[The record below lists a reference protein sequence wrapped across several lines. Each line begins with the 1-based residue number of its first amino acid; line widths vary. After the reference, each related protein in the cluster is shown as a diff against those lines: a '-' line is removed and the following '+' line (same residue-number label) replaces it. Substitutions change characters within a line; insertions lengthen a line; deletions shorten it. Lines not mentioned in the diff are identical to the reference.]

1 MRHAWLVVSRR
12 EFVFH
17 TSHSLLYKYRRNS
30 FFPFFFFCFW
40 SVCTMS
46 SEAASKPGSITGSLT
61 GNKPGSKSGSKLDLD
76 LVQIE
81 SQSSRISSEPDMF
94 DLEDND
100 IALTKKMHLVNN
112 ALDEI
117 GFTWFNIKYLIIAG
131 YGYAADS
138 LLGFAQSTVQ
148 QYVNYQ
154 FNQSFPI
161 STEVIYAGYLVGCIF
176 WGTSADIIG
185 RKWAFNVSL
194 LLSSIFGF
202 VVGGASSFPMY
213 CLFLALSSFC
223 LGGNLAIDATVFME
237 FLPHKWS
244 FLTTAFACFWSLGQ
258 FVAYLVAYLILRHP
272 GNVCDSAEDCD
283 SRDNRGWRYVWYAD
297 SAIVLVLALVRL
309 LLKLDETPKFLVS
322 NNRDEEAFEL
332 LSKIATR
339 YNRPLSLTLDDLLN
353 CGEVQRDQYNKE
365 RSVKKYF
372 VQCADNTKALF
383 RTKKMALN
391 TGLLFASWGL
401 IGIAYPLYSVFL
413 PMYLEARGANTEAGT
428 VDGVY
433 RDAMISNALS
443 FFGPIIGGALILI
456 PKVGRKGCLCVGGL
470 LSMVFLMCY
479 TTVRT
484 HAQNLA
490 FSTVSYIT
498 IYIYY
503 GCLYAITPEVLPS
516 YCRTTG
522 SGLSFVFNRAC
533 SLFVPVI
540 AHYSDTATSAPIYV
554 TAAVVGLLGI
564 MALFFPFDP
573 SKLRSV

>member
-1 MRHAWLVVSRR
+1 MS
-12 EFVFH
+12 E
-17 TSHSLLYKYRRNS
+17 
-30 FFPFFFFCFW
+30 
-40 SVCTMS
+40 SV
-46 SEAASKPGSITGSLT
+46 ESKTKVGP
-61 GNKPGSKSGSKLDLD
+61 DA
-76 LVQIE
+76 VEIE
-81 SQSSRISSEPDMF
+81 SQSSKVSTEQDMF
-94 DLEDND
+94 YHEDND
-100 IALTKKMHLVNN
+100 EALTKKMHLVNN

-117 GFTWFNIKYLIIAG
+117 GFTWFNVKYLIIAG

-138 LLGFAQSTVQ
+138 LLGFTQSTVQ

-154 FNQSFPI
+154 YNQTFPI
-161 STEVIYAGYLVGCIF
+161 STEVIYAGYLIGCIF
-176 WGTSADIIG
+176 WGTTADIWG
-185 RKWAFNVSL
+185 RKWAFNISL
-194 LLSSIFGF
+194 LGSSIFGF
-202 VVGGASSFPMY
+202 VVGGSSNFSMY

-237 FLPHKWS
+237 FLPHRWS

-258 FVAYLVAYLILRHP
+258 FVAYLVAWLILR
-272 GNVCDSAEDCD
+272 NEDLVCDSAADCD

-297 SAIVLVLALVRL
+297 SAIVLILSIVRL
-309 LLKLDETPKFLVS
+309 LLKLDETPKFLIS
-322 NNRDEEAFEL
+322 NNRDEEAFAL
-332 LSKIATR
+332 LQKIATKH
-339 YNRPLSLTLDDLLN
+339 NRNLSLTLEELQA
-353 CGEVQRDQYNKE
+353 CGEVQRDEYNKDK
-365 RSVKKYF
+365 SVKKF
-372 VQCADNTKALF
+372 FQQCGKNVKALF
-383 RTKKMALN
+383 KTKKMGLN
-391 TGLLFASWGL
+391 TTLLFASWGL

-413 PMYLEARGANTEAGT
+413 PMYLEAKGANTSAGT

-456 PKVGRKGCLCVGGL
+456 PKVGRRGCLCIGGL

-484 HAQNLA
+484 HGENLA

-522 SGLSFVFNRAC
+522 SGLSFVFNRGF

-540 AHYSDTATSAPIYV
+540 AHYSDTATPAPIYV
-554 TAAVVGLLGI
+554 TAAVVGALGI

-573 SKLRSV
+573 SKMRSV